1 MSENDLVDNLG
12 GVVVIKIS
20 SELEEKEKKIRGL
33 LKKEGLDAVALFN
46 LSNFFW
52 ITGGA
57 DCHVIS
63 ATDKGSAAVVITKDE
78 KHAVTSNI
86 EADRIS
92 TEELRGKGYQMVSF
106 NWHEKNLAQ
115 AVQELTGGMSVGS
128 DVAMPGMKLVE
139 DELCNLRLTLTPDE
153 VARLRKLASE
163 ASECMEITCS
173 EIKQGDTEHFI
184 ASKLSSELLQRGI
197 TPSAVLVGT
206 DERIFKYRH
215 PIPTHKRLEKY
226 AMVVVVAQ
234 RWGLHAALT
243 RCVYLSPLPQEI
255 QRKHEAVTKVDA
267 TFILNTKPGLEACQV
282 LKKGIQAY
290 AEVGFPDEWGLHHQG
305 GVIGY
310 QPREYTTTL
319 DTHQIIEVNQA
330 VAWNPSI
337 MGTKS
342 EDTILVTRDKPEIL
356 TDGIDWPMMTVTIDG
371 QKIFRP
377 NILVRI

>member
-1 MSENDLVDNLG
+1 MSENDLVDNFG

-20 SELEEKEKKIRGL
+20 NELEEKEKRIRGL

-63 ATDKGSAAVVITKDE
+63 TTDKGVAAVVITKDE
-78 KHAVTSNI
+78 KYAVTSNI
-86 EADRIS
+86 EADRIM
-92 TEELRGKGYQMVSF
+92 TEELGGEGYQMVSF
-106 NWHEKNLAQ
+106 NWHEKTLAQ
-115 AVQELTGGMSVGS
+115 AVQELTEWMSVGS
-128 DVAMPGMKLVE
+128 DVAMLGMKLVE

-153 VARLRKLASE
+153 VARLRKLAGE
-163 ASECMEITCS
+163 ASGCMEITCS

-215 PIPTHKRLEKY
+215 AIPTHKRVEKY

-243 RCVYLSPLPQEI
+243 RFVHLGPLPQEI

-267 TFILNTKPGLEACQV
+267 AFILNTKPGLEACQV

-290 AEVGFPDEWGLHHQG
+290 AEVGFPDEWRLHHQG
-305 GVIGY
+305 GAIGY

-330 VAWNPSI
+330 FAWNPSI
-337 MGTKS
+337 TGTKS
-342 EDTILVTRDKPEIL
+342 EDTILVTGDKPEIL
-356 TDGIDWPMMTVTIDG
+356 TDGIDWPMVAATIEG

-377 NILVRI
+377 NILVRM